1 MEHST
6 YPKIGSRAKFAANPM
21 MESYMHE
28 TRELPYRLLRDV
40 HCDPPPIA
48 SPQDGKQNSNIKSVV
63 DTSMRV
69 HLDTAS
75 LQSLHDLSY
84 RNKLDE
90 AEHEGLARERRSGKQ
105 IYGLFLRSEDT
116 TGLFPYIGSWSMLDG
131 RPAPPELNRVLPNA
145 GAKIAPNANFTTEP
159 QRVDVVRLRQHV
171 KEFYATLSRYAHS
184 GHIPGAIQCS
194 PGSTDI
200 APTNPTTAAG
210 KTTSSSK
217 KRSLHSKQKPKSR
230 GNNERGNSESEND
243 DDHRDTRQKTADKPP
258 EKVESRLFACPF
270 YKLYPRTHW
279 RKCRERCYPITRI
292 HSVQVFAQDANSQS
306 FNYVQKQAFC

>member
-1 MEHST
+1 
-6 YPKIGSRAKFAANPM
+6 

-40 HCDPPPIA
+40 HRDPPPIA
-48 SPQDGKQNSNIKSVV
+48 SPQDGKLNNNIKSVA

-69 HLDTAS
+69 HPDIAS
-75 LQSLHDLSY
+75 LQSLHDLCY
-84 RNKLDE
+84 RNKLGE
-90 AEHEGLARERRSGKQ
+90 AQYKDSARERQSGKQ
-105 IYGLFLRSEDT
+105 IYGRFPRSEDIA
-116 TGLFPYIGSWSMLDG
+116 GLFLHIGYWVEDAQNLPDSAPLPSRPSHAWERSTLDG

-159 QRVDVVRLRQHV
+159 QRVGVVRLRQHV

-184 GHIPGAIQCS
+184 GHIPGAIQWS

-210 KTTSSSK
+210 KTTSSK
-217 KRSLHSKQKPKSR
+217 KRSLHSEQKPKSR
-230 GNNERGNSESEND
+230 GNNKRGDGESEND
-243 DDHRDTRQKTADKPP
+243 DDHRGTRRKTADEPL

-270 YKLYPRTHW
+270 YKLYPHTYW
-279 RKCRERCYPITRI
+279 RKCGEKCYPITRI
-292 HSVQVFAQDANSQS
+292 HSVQVFA
-306 FNYVQKQAFC
+306 